1 MHSSASNEA
10 AQQLHKIDRN
20 LARKAACGIETT
32 ELISTLKAV
41 NPAPT
46 FKGQDD
52 WVHGCH

>member
-20 LARKAACGIETT
+20 LARKACGIETT
-32 ELISTLKAV
+32 ELIWTLKAV

-46 FKGQDD
+46 FKGQGD